1 MNRPKQGPLTDL
13 RVLDLTRVWSGPLAT
28 RLLADMGADVIKVE
42 DPRLAPA
49 RPGGFRKLNRNKQ
62 SIALDL
68 NDSRAVNVFKGLVA
82 ISDVVI
88 ENFRPR
94 VMRNFGLEYDVL
106 NHINPAIIV
115 VALSGFGSHGPYA
128 DYPAFGPSVESLTGL
143 SSLMGYPGGPP
154 MGTAIAFPDAV
165 GALNATAAVMTALWQ
180 RRETGRGQFIDLSQ
194 SEGPVCQLGEVI
206 IGYQYGRAQPGR
218 MGNSHPVHAPYGCY
232 PCRAEDSWIAICVT
246 SEAHW
251 ESLSRMMGSPPWTR
265 EENYAEPL
273 SRWHHRQEL
282 DSLIADWT
290 SNHDAQ
296 ALMHQL
302 QQGGVPAG
310 AVLTNK
316 DMLEDP
322 HLNQRE
328 AFVAITEPEGV
339 TYRYPGLPIHFSNDQ
354 EGTPLR
360 HAPQL
365 SEHARPILGALLGM
379 TSSEID
385 ELEAR
390 GGVGKSA
397 GK

>member
-1 MNRPKQGPLTDL
+1 MNRLKHGPLTNL

-28 RLLADMGADVIKVE
+28 RLLADLGAEVIKVE
-42 DPRLAPA
+42 DPRLAPT

-68 NDSRAVNVFKGLVA
+68 NDSRAADAFKGLVA

-106 NHINPAIIV
+106 HQVNPSIIV
-115 VALSGFGSHGPYA
+115 VAMSGFGSRGPYA

-165 GALNATAAVMTALWQ
+165 GGLNAAAAVMTALWQ
-180 RRETGRGQFIDLSQ
+180 RMETGQGQFIDLSQ
-194 SEGPVCQLGEVI
+194 SEGPVCQLGEYI
-206 IGYQYGRAQPGR
+206 IGYQYDRVQPER
-218 MGNSHPVHAPYGCY
+218 MGNSHPTHAPYGCY
-232 PCRAEDSWIAICVT
+232 PCRADDSWIAICVT
-246 SEAHW
+246 SEAQW
-251 ESLSRMMGSPPWTR
+251 TSLCRMMGNPPWTR
-265 EENYAEPL
+265 DKNYVEPL
-273 SRWHHRQEL
+273 TRWHHRQEL
-282 DSLIADWT
+282 DNLVAEWT
-290 SNHDAQ
+290 SGHDAH

-316 DMLEDP
+316 EMLEDP
-322 HLNQRE
+322 QLNQRE
-328 AFVAITEPEGV
+328 TFVAITEPEGV
-339 TYRYPGLPIHFSNDQ
+339 TYRYPGLPIHFSNDP
-354 EGTPLR
+354 EGIPLHR
-360 HAPQL
+360 APQL
-365 SEHARPILGALLGM
+365 SEHARPILGLLLGM
-379 TSSEID
+379 ASDEIE

-390 GGVGKSA
+390 NVLGKSA